1 MYQFLESLS
10 IIACALTYIHNLLI
24 IFSTPAK
31 MTPHHKITTEHDFL
45 VDLIRRKIV
54 FLAPEKKEL
63 IIGINKRKKCVFE
76 LFLAAQAVRK
86 IF

>member
-1 MYQFLESLS
+1 
-10 IIACALTYIHNLLI
+10 
-24 IFSTPAK
+24 
-31 MTPHHKITTEHDFL
+31 MTPQHKITTEHDFL